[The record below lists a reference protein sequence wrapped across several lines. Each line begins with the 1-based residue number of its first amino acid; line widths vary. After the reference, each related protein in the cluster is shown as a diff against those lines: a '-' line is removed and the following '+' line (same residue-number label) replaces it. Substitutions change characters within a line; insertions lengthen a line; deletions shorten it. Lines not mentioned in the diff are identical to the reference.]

1 MCGLAAKMFVV
12 GQKSGTLEFGGRP
25 TNDLLVFEQFKGSPW
40 MGADIDQRICSEG
53 IYPLMK
59 TVNNRFSFADHGYW
73 RGAWD

>member
-1 MCGLAAKMFVV
+1 MFVI

-40 MGADIDQRICSEG
+40 MGADIAQRIRSEG